1 MTTILITG
9 ANRGIGFDLA
19 REALNKGWQVYGS
32 VRTEAQ
38 AKQTAAEL
46 GSGFTPL
53 VFDATD
59 RAAMSAAAASLDATI
74 DILINNAGTIGPPD
88 ANQTT
93 LNMDFDGFARTL
105 EINTLAPLAV
115 AQAFLP
121 HLRKS

>member
-59 RAAMSAAAASLDATI
+59 RAAMSAAAASLDGVA
-74 DILINNAGTIGPPD
+74 DDASPAAAAAGPRP
-88 ANQTT
+88 AAAAERR
-93 LNMDFDGFARTL
+93 MRW
-105 EINTLAPLAV
+105 
-115 AQAFLP
+115 
-121 HLRKS
+121 